1 MTIIKWL
8 IFFVDEKMKRTVCWV
23 LLLLALLACKR
34 KDEVSYSELEGTWY
48 LYAAYKVD
56 QNTDWLPLAAALGY
70 DCLNDMTMEV
80 TTDSFF
86 VAAQG
91 KCVDM
96 AMRGDYS
103 VLGDSILGHDKNGNP
118 VYFFYRDGVLSTITN
133 VKVLGDM
140 DLRFQ
145 KKTVT
150 E

>member
-1 MTIIKWL
+1 
-8 IFFVDEKMKRTVCWV
+8 MKRFSCFILIVI
-23 LLLLALLACKR
+23 ALLACKR
-34 KDEVSYSELEGTWY
+34 KDEVSYNELGGTWY

-56 QNTDWLPLAAALGY
+56 QNTDWLPMASVFGY

-80 TTDSFF
+80 TADSFF
-86 VAAQG
+86 VAAKG
-91 KCVDM
+91 NCEDM
-96 AMRGDYS
+96 AMHGNYT
-103 VLGDSILGHDKNGNP
+103 VMGDSILGHDKKGNP
-118 VYFFYRDGVLSTITN
+118 VYFFYRDGVLSTIVN